1 MPDDELLNLAE
12 ANKLHEPAVLDAQV
26 KRMMTDKKAAAF
38 ADNFEGQWLEVR
50 NLDSITPD
58 PDKFPEWTPELKEDL
73 RTETRMFFQY
83 VLSANRP
90 ISEMIDAKYTFLNES
105 LAKFYGIPGV
115 TGPDFRKVDLTT
127 DQRGGILT
135 QGAVLAVSSYPNR
148 TSPTIRGKYVLSNIL
163 GTPPPPPPPDVP
175 ALDVSKVGSDISL
188 RKQLEAHRANPVCAS
203 CHSKMDVLGF
213 GLENY
218 NAIGK
223 WRTMDGKFPV
233 DVGGTMPN
241 GKSFQTAAEMRAV
254 LQGSMPQVTRCLTEK
269 VMTYALGRG
278 LQPYDNRT
286 ITEISKAVA
295 SDGLS
300 FQRLIY
306 EVVRSLPFQSR
317 RGELDTTTRQE
328 NTNPK
333 AREIAS
339 K

>member
-1 MPDDELLNLAE
+1 
-12 ANKLHEPAVLDAQV
+12 
-26 KRMMTDKKAAAF
+26 
-38 ADNFEGQWLEVR
+38 
-50 NLDSITPD
+50 
-58 PDKFPEWTPELKEDL
+58 
-73 RTETRMFFQY
+73 
-83 VLSANRP
+83 
-90 ISEMIDAKYTFLNES
+90 
-105 LAKFYGIPGV
+105 
-115 TGPDFRKVDLTT
+115 
-127 DQRGGILT
+127 
-135 QGAVLAVSSYPNR
+135 
-148 TSPTIRGKYVLSNIL
+148 
-163 GTPPPPPPPDVP
+163 
-175 ALDVSKVGSDISL
+175 
-188 RKQLEAHRANPVCAS
+188 
-203 CHSKMDVLGF
+203 
-213 GLENY
+213 
-218 NAIGK
+218 
-223 WRTMDGKFPV
+223 V